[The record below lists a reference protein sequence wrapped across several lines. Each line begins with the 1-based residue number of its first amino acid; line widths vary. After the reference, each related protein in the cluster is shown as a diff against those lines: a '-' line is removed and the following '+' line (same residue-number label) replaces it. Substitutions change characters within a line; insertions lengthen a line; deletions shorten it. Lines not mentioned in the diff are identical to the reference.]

1 MEQEESIHMIK
12 NDLDQIISAITNNR
26 KLPKKALLYLC
37 ECALEQLQNQD
48 KLINLKSPVT
58 VVGDLNG
65 QFQDLQE
72 IFQIGGRVPDTNYL
86 FLGNY
91 INKGHYSIECFSY
104 LIALKLRYP
113 SRITLL
119 RGSHETTSTSKIYG
133 FYDECNNKYG
143 SIDIWKAFLSVF
155 ECLPLSAVIEN
166 EVFCVHAGL
175 SHQINDI
182 SQILNVKDDES
193 SLVQQGPAYH
203 LLWNE
208 PEESEG
214 QWTFSESISQI
225 YFGKQV
231 TKKFLHKNNLKL
243 ILRAHEY
250 QKNGYNFMH
259 DKKLCS
265 IFSAPNQDASSKSLG
280 SFVEFDDQMDMNI
293 QQFQPILNKQQY
305 NQHIQDKRINSILL
319 DQDYCMNL
327 E

>member
-1 MEQEESIHMIK
+1 MEQEEPIYTIN
-12 NDLDQIISAITNNR
+12 NDLDQILSAINNNR

-37 ECALEQLQNQD
+37 ECALERLQNQD

-72 IFQIGGRVPDTNYL
+72 VFQIGGRVPDTNYL

-91 INKGHYSIECFSY
+91 INKGSDSIECFSY
-104 LIALKLRYP
+104 LMALKLRYP

-119 RGSHETTSTSKIYG
+119 RGSHETKSTSKIYG

-155 ECLPLSAVIEN
+155 ECLPLAAVIGN

-182 SQILNVKDDES
+182 GQILNVKDDEN

-265 IFSAPNQDASSKSLG
+265 IFSAPNQDTSSKSLG
-280 SFVEFDDQMDMNI
+280 SFVEFDDYMDMNI
-293 QQFQPILNKQQY
+293 QQFQQILNKQ
-305 NQHIQDKRINSILL
+305 HQDQLIENKRKNSILL
-319 DQDYCMNL
+319 DSDCFMNL